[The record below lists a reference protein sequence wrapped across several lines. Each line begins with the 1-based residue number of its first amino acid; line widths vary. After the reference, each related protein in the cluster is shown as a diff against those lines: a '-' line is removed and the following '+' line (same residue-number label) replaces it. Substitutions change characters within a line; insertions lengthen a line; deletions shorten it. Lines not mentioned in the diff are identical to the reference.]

1 VKKVATVLD
10 DTPIG
15 QAMEIKDKDW
25 AKNLKWSHENSK
37 QCSAQQDII
46 DEIYLEKDP
55 IACSLNKRK
64 RGDMPVTTVVRDFGQ
79 RQQGRYFF
87 NLRLKGQRLSGGPKE
102 LIRERQANRSIL
114 RQGKPLN
121 QASMKNQRES
131 SIPKI
136 SSSTIGHRPRDR
148 NPSRNSS

>member
-1 VKKVATVLD
+1 MKKVATVLD

-64 RGDMPVTTVVRDFGQ
+64 RGDMPVTTVVRDFG
-79 RQQGRYFF
+79 
-87 NLRLKGQRLSGGPKE
+87 
-102 LIRERQANRSIL
+102 
-114 RQGKPLN
+114 
-121 QASMKNQRES
+121 
-131 SIPKI
+131 
-136 SSSTIGHRPRDR
+136 
-148 NPSRNSS
+148 